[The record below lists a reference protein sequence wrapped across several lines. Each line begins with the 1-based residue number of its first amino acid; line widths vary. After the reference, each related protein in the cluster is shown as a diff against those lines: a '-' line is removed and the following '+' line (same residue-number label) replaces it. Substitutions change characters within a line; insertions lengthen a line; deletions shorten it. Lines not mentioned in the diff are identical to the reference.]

1 MNNNKQIYQN
11 RKRIIITSEQLCT
24 VEYKMTQM
32 NNYLKLAPYTWILRD
47 ESISDDIPPCVWER
61 SDYNV

>member
-1 MNNNKQIYQN
+1 MNSDKQIYQN
-11 RKRIIITSEQLCT
+11 RKRIIITSKQLYT
-24 VEYKMTQM
+24 VEYKMTHV

-47 ESISDDIPPCVWER
+47 ENITDDFPPWVWEW